1 MSEWILSVEHI
12 LLGLLPPRLA
22 SPPLRMSKR
31 GLPARTGGGDLDHK
45 MPVVHA
51 ASLFAAPLPATGYLP
66 SQEENASSME

>member
-1 MSEWILSVEHI
+1 MSEWILSAEHI
-12 LLGLLPPRLA
+12 LMRLRPPRLA

-31 GLPARTGGGDLDHK
+31 GHPVHTGGGDLDHK

-66 SQEENASSME
+66 SQEENASSLD